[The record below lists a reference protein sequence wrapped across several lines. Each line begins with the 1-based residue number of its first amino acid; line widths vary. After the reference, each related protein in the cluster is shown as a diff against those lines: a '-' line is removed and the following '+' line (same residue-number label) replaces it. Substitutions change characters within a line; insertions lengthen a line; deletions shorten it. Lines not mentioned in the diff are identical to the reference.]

1 MATMQDFHPWV
12 QLDCPGVPDPVMNDA
27 ILKGA
32 REFCKLTHAI
42 EYDLVLTTVAAQG
55 DYTLTLPADTE
66 VLDVRYVKRGASDFL
81 SPQTQDF
88 IDAQGAN
95 SGAPSMFT
103 VLEELPLEL
112 RVFPTPA
119 TVESLTVQ
127 LVLMPT
133 TTAATVDDRLLAWYQ
148 EGVTTYAKYYLMTQP
163 AKPWTNEAT
172 AAFQYRL
179 FDARVADARV
189 RRSQWRSGIPSS
201 VQMNPFA

>member
-1 MATMQDFHPWV
+1 MATLQDFYPWV
-12 QLDCPGVPDPVMNDA
+12 QLDCPGVPSPVMDDA

-42 EYDLVLTTVAAQG
+42 EYDLALTTVAAQG

-66 VLDVRYVKRGASDFL
+66 VLDIRYVKRGASDFL

-88 IDAQGAN
+88 IDAQGTN
-95 SGAPSMFT
+95 TGNPSMFT

-112 RVFPTPA
+112 RLFPTPVS
-119 TVESLTVQ
+119 VETLTVK

-133 TTAATVDDRLLAWYQ
+133 TTATDVDDRLLVWYQ
-148 EGVTTYAKYYLMTQP
+148 EGVTNYAKYYLMIQP
-163 AKPWTNEAT
+163 AKPWTNAES
-172 AAFQYRL
+172 AAFSFRQ